1 MAQKEPGAAKEDTAC
16 AHSAVISDARG
27 SSVYSSANSFPSSH
41 QIESMRASHLV
52 SMHHLKTLSVISVP
66 QHTLQ
71 MPRRHMNGTK
81 ERILL
86 APRMPIVP
94 VPRQNSTV
102 LPEMCLATVARR
114 LTWSLGD
121 FGCESICPNWKAIVA
136 AIWQFGR

>member
-16 AHSAVISDARG
+16 VHSAVLLDARG
-27 SSVYSSANSFPSSH
+27 SSVSSSANSFPPSQ

-52 SMHHLKTLSVISVP
+52 SMHRLKTLTVISVP

-86 APRMPIVP
+86 APRMATVP

-121 FGCESICPNWKAIVA
+121 FGGESICPN
-136 AIWQFGR
+136 